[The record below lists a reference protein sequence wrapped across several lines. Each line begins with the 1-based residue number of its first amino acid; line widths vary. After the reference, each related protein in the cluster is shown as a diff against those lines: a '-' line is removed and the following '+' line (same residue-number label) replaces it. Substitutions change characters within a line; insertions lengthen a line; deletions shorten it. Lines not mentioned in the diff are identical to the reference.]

1 MASRKSRS
9 SSTTSVI
16 LASTKF
22 RRFSSSPEREWHWS
36 SSTIDQQLKR
46 RSATDI
52 VTNSPEKIINESK
65 PNSGSAL
72 KKFKGAIRATMLV
85 GNRRTSDS
93 VMFKFLDMSDDK
105 RRGTIHG
112 SHGINSKRR
121 SGDTLLKD
129 SRLVSFLSRKSEER
143 KKRLILKFRIIAR
156 SIGYM
161 IHLCHKVMVDNE
173 ESITYR
179 AEMMKLTEQLAAAD
193 GGQVPCVNRIDTSY
207 YKANKQMRMSQEGKR
222 ILSKL
227 PKHRSEKEIQY
238 ATIALRN
245 VKTIADYPLHIQQQ
259 FAMYGFYENYEPKRV
274 IVKEGR
280 PSENYYILIYGQ
292 VMFAKTDEGN
302 MAKRLGSLYRGYYFG
317 ELGIYNGT
325 ARQSSIITEEYTELL
340 RVSDIDFKRIFM
352 GGDVSRNPEGDNF
365 LTHVINLKGW
375 PLHVLKG
382 NNKAIMASY
391 FQREAIM
398 TRDSNLSEWIFIV
411 KSGSIRVMKKLVKTK
426 SNTSKRTGL
435 HKKVAHTNGYSAF
448 QANEDEFQRFNL
460 YNSIELPP
468 PLTTKNSTKHDVT
481 GHRESSL
488 TLPLMLK
495 LQRACR
501 PHTAHADYQS
511 KGRSRRKL
519 SLSWSTG
526 YERQIT
532 LKNMSTLSTP
542 NTQSPRVQSSRCSD
556 ESNLPAVNSSKDEG
570 RRTILDD
577 WDAATKHKQ
586 TELTEADLNPQFVH
600 VQTITKGQTF
610 GLQYI
615 LYKDQVQ
622 PSFIVISNGA
632 ECVKINRRVFEENL
646 TYNLKTD
653 LKKKVPPYP
662 TDEYMQDRLVT
673 QMNWKS
679 YKDIL
684 INNIVKESKG
694 HNHDRYS
701 YKCPGI
707 KL

>member
-22 RRFSSSPEREWHWS
+22 RRLSSSPDRDWQWR
-36 SSTIDQQLKR
+36 STSIDQLSKRER
-46 RSATDI
+46 RSTTEI
-52 VTNSPEKIINESK
+52 VTYSRDKKNNEGV
-65 PNSGSAL
+65 PDSGSAL
-72 KKFKGAIRATMLV
+72 KRFKGAIRATMLV

-93 VMFKFLDMSDDK
+93 VMFTFLAMSDDK

-121 SGDTLLKD
+121 SGDTALKD

-161 IHLCHKVMVDNE
+161 IHLCHRVMVDKYTNWA
-173 ESITYR
+173 IP
-179 AEMMKLTEQLAAAD
+179 LNL
-193 GGQVPCVNRIDTSY
+193 DTSY

-227 PKHRSEKEIQY
+227 PKHRSDKEIQY

-259 FAMYGFYENYEPKRV
+259 LAMYGYFENYEPKRV

-365 LTHVINLKGW
+365 LTHVICLKGW

-382 NNKAIMASY
+382 NNKAIMTSY

-426 SNTSKRTGL
+426 SNTSKRTGM
-435 HKKVAHTNGYSAF
+435 HKKVAHTDGYSAF

-468 PLTTKNSTKHDVT
+468 PLTTKGDTKHYVT

-511 KGRSRRKL
+511 KGRSMRKL

-526 YERQIT
+526 YERHCIS
-532 LKNMSTLSTP
+532 KNISTLSTP
-542 NTQSPRVQSSRCSD
+542 STITPRNQSSRCSN
-556 ESNLPAVNSSKDEG
+556 ESHLPAVNSSKDEG

-577 WDAATKHKQ
+577 WDAATKFKK

-600 VQTITKGQTF
+600 VQTITEGQTF

-615 LYKDQVQ
+615 LYKNQVQ

-632 ECVKINRRVFEENL
+632 ECVKINRR
-646 TYNLKTD
+646 
-653 LKKKVPPYP
+653 
-662 TDEYMQDRLVT
+662 DEYMQDRLVT
-673 QMNWKS
+673 QMNWAS

-684 INNIVKESKG
+684 INNIVEESKG